1 MTLNHENA
9 VHGCKCLE
17 LEVKFCYRSAH
28 CNMGDISNSEEFN
41 HTTTERE
48 QNSTQMEDVKR
59 GDNVDKKA
67 TSEIL

>member
-1 MTLNHENA
+1 
-9 VHGCKCLE
+9 
-17 LEVKFCYRSAH
+17 
-28 CNMGDISNSEEFN
+28 MGDISNSEEFN